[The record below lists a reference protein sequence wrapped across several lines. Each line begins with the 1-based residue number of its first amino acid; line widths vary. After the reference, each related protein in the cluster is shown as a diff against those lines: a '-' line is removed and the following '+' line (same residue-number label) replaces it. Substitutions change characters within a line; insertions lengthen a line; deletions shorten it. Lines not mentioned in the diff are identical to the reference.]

1 MSATTEPTPATPPG
15 PGLFRSAALDRMASP
30 DQLNMAAAIVRPGA
44 WLLLMVGAIMLVTG
58 IVASVFITVP
68 VKINAEGI
76 LLSPAGVRDVTAVT
90 GGQLR
95 VLNVHLGDRVAIG
108 QAVAQLEQPDLRQE
122 IDQARAEL
130 RDAQDQLQ
138 KTADF
143 QDRSTSSQDG
153 FREQQKK
160 NLEASIAFTTQRIGW
175 LSERLRGQQE
185 LSEKGFVSKQAVL
198 QTRVELGQ
206 AYEEQSRNQNARKQL
221 DVEENTHRTERER
234 ETMGLQLK
242 LASAQRHVDML
253 GSRMSRIDV
262 VTSPYDGIVAELKVN
277 EGELV
282 ERGGALMTLIPA
294 DTPGVNGPGV
304 NGPGANE
311 PGAARRGPPIPLMAT
326 LYVQPTEGKRVR
338 PGMNVEVLPSTAK
351 REEFGFIV
359 GRVISVSEVP
369 STQEGM
375 NRALK
380 NKQMVSTLAASGA
393 PFEVR
398 AELLIDPDTP
408 SGFKWS
414 SSHGPEGTLS
424 GGSPCKAEIVA
435 RSETIM
441 ELLIPAVKRVVS
453 RFL

>member
-1 MSATTEPTPATPPG
+1 MSATTEPAPGAPPG

-44 WLLLMVGAIMLVTG
+44 WLLLLVGAVMLVTG

-76 LLSPAGVRDVTAVT
+76 LLSPAGVRDITAVT
-90 GGQLR
+90 GGQLHE
-95 VLNVHLGDRVAIG
+95 LNVHLGDRVVAG

-138 KTADF
+138 KTGDF
-143 QDRSTSSQDG
+143 QDRSTSAEDG
-153 FREQQKK
+153 FRAQQKK
-160 NLEASIAFTTQRIGW
+160 NLDASIAFTTQRIGW
-175 LSERLRGQQE
+175 LTERLKGQQE

-206 AYEEQSRNQNARKQL
+206 AFEEQSRNQNARKQL

-242 LASAQRHVDML
+242 LASAQRHVEML

-294 DTPGVNGPGV
+294 DAPGVNAPGT
-304 NGPGANE
+304 P
-311 PGAARRGPPIPLMAT
+311 RRGPPIPLVAT

-338 PGMNVEVLPSTAK
+338 PGMHVEVLPSTAK

-398 AELLIDPDTP
+398 AELEIDLNTP

-414 SSHGPEGTLS
+414 SSHGPDGTLS

>member
-1 MSATTEPTPATPPG
+1 
-15 PGLFRSAALDRMASP
+15 MASP

-44 WLLLMVGAIMLVTG
+44 WLLLLIGAVLLVTG
-58 IVASVFITVP
+58 IAASMIITVP

-76 LLSPAGVRDVTAVT
+76 LLSPAGVRDITATT

-95 VLNVHLGDRVAIG
+95 GLNVHLGDRVTIG
-108 QAVAQLEQPDLRQE
+108 QAVAQLEQPDLGQE
-122 IDQARAEL
+122 IDQAQAEL
-130 RDAQDQLQ
+130 RDAQDQLH
-138 KTADF
+138 KTEEF
-143 QDRSTSSQDG
+143 QDRSSASQNQ
-153 FREQQKK
+153 FRAQQKK
-160 NLEASIAFTTQRIGW
+160 NLDASIAFAEQRIGW

-185 LSEKGFVSKQAVL
+185 LAERGFVAKQAVL
-198 QTRVELGQ
+198 ATRVELGQ
-206 AYEEQSRNQNARKQL
+206 AYEEQARNQNARKQL
-221 DVEENTHRTERER
+221 EVEENTQRTERDR

-242 LASAQRHVDML
+242 LASAQRKSEML

-262 VTSPYDGIVAELKVN
+262 VTSPYDGVVAELKVN

-294 DTPGVNGPGV
+294 NA
-304 NGPGANE
+304 PGADTL
-311 PGAARRGPPIPLMAT
+311 GTARHGPPIPLVAT
-326 LYVQPTEGKRVR
+326 LYVAPTEGKRVR
-338 PGMNVEVLPSTAK
+338 PGMQVEVLPSTAK

-359 GRVISVSEVP
+359 GRVLSVSEVP

-380 NKQMVSTLAASGA
+380 NKQMVSTLASSGA

-398 AELLIDPDTP
+398 AELEIDPQTP

-414 SSHGPEGTLS
+414 SSHGPDSTLS

-435 RSETIM
+435 RSETIL